1 MILRWLIVFGGSFL
15 FAACCLGA
23 AFATLHVN
31 GWLAPL
37 LLSGVI
43 VLPLIW
49 GYAITQWA
57 LAADANA
64 DPGLEPAA
72 EHGVA

>member
-1 MILRWLIVFGGSFL
+1 MILRRLMVFGGSFL

-31 GWLAPL
+31 GWLGPL
-37 LLSGVI
+37 LFSGVI
-43 VLPLIW
+43 VLPIVW
-49 GYAITQWA
+49 GHAITQWA

-64 DPGLEPAA
+64 SLGLEPAA